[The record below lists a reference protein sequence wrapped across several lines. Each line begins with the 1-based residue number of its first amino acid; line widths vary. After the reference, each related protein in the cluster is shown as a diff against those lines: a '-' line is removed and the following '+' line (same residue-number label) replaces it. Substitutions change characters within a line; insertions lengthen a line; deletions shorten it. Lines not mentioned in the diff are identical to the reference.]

1 MNAAIKTIKRL
12 VRSRNLKFALG
23 QGVPGSL
30 QTLRWKRHCITYR
43 SGSSDP
49 KHIERLLLLGQRCEY
64 NLPRSIAPKYIL
76 DGGSQIGLAT
86 LFFSE
91 YFPNARIVCCEPS
104 SDNLALLKL
113 NTAHLPNVTILHC
126 ALGKRTA
133 AGSILQPVAS
143 DYANVTVVEN
153 DSGNVPIY
161 DYKELLK
168 VSGLPGFDL
177 IKVDIEGSEYPFI
190 SSMDDHDLAQCKWI
204 VGEVHGVDEWLL
216 LDRLSKHFAIDIRKT
231 MGDRPSKFH
240 ACNRSQ
246 MEAFLKGFDLS
257 ILQK

>member
-1 MNAAIKTIKRL
+1 MKSAIKILKRF
-12 VRSRNLKFALG
+12 VRSRSLTFALG
-23 QGVPGSL
+23 LGRPGAQ
-30 QTLRWKRHCITYR
+30 QTLRWKRHRIYYR
-43 SGSSDP
+43 SKSSDP

-64 NLPRSIAPKYIL
+64 NLPRNIAPEFIL
-76 DGGSQIGLAT
+76 DAGSQIGLAT

-91 YFPNARIVCCEPS
+91 YFPDARIVCCEPS
-104 SDNLALLKL
+104 SDNLKLLKL

-126 ALGKRTA
+126 ALGKRTG
-133 AGSILQPVAS
+133 AGNVLQPVAS
-143 DYANVTVVEN
+143 DYANVKVVEN
-153 DSGNVPIY
+153 SSGGIPIY
-161 DYKELLK
+161 DYNEVLK
-168 VSGLPGFDL
+168 LSGVPRFDL

-190 SSMDDHDLAQCKWI
+190 SSMDDHQLAQCKWI

-216 LDRLSKHFAIDIRKT
+216 LDRLAKHFVIDIRKT

-246 MEAFLKGFDLS
+246 METFLEDFDLS